1 MSDTVRIEDL
11 EIVVKTTSDKAVTAF
26 EDLEGALSDFQGSAS
41 NVKIKSLI
49 KQIKEL
55 QASID
60 KITAGATQRIKEL
73 ADGVSQLS
81 SVKQLNV
88 NKNTANTIQSIASA
102 TNSIPADVFSKI
114 NGLSTGLTAL
124 SNIGKATGLNSF
136 MRSLKQ
142 LPEVVSAVNVIPPDF
157 NSRMQGLQSALKVEN
172 MGDAS
177 KMAALVNS
185 LAKLPTI
192 TQALNDSNMDKFAEQ
207 IKRVAEAMRP
217 LADEASKVY
226 VSLRWLP
233 GIVNQV
239 VAANGKLPSTL
250 GNVSR
255 LSSKY
260 TGLGQALRLVKRGL
274 DVALQSASE
283 WFDKTNEHV
292 EALNLFRVTM
302 QDSADSAM
310 EFAQT
315 VQDIV
320 GIDMTE
326 WMQAQGSIAQVF
338 RGFGVASRDIQLLS
352 QNLTQLGYDIA
363 SVFNQD
369 TELVLSRLQSAI
381 SGQVKGMRE
390 YGVDVSVAAIK
401 QTALELGI
409 NKNVSAMSQAEKA
422 MLRYATIMRN
432 TTNIQGDLART
443 IVTPANALRI
453 LKSQLEIM
461 QRTLGQV
468 VSVIATAAIPVFQVL
483 TQAITFAADAIA
495 KFFGYDLQEID
506 YSGISNVT
514 LGAEEAEDAF
524 TGAAGAAKKL
534 KDYIMGFDELNV
546 INPTQGGG
554 GSGGIG
560 AGSGMD
566 FDLPDYS
573 YDFLGGLEEKTSE
586 WKKKIDEIAT
596 AFLQLGTVVG
606 TTYLVIKN
614 WDGVKD
620 ALYGIGG
627 TIYSVF
633 GKEFEDG
640 VTESAREALERSVAK
655 IGILVKNI
663 LKGLTFSA
671 MIAIQGALQFKTVA
685 DIAAGRADLK
695 DKIFAALN
703 TILLPLGGAAM
714 FGTTGFVIGL
724 SVSILATIAGITFG
738 KYQKGLDDYY
748 ASEQYAEIENV
759 KAVAGETV
767 EVTKE
772 MYINFETQT
781 DITEFRNTMSEAQSE
796 VERLFT
802 ILKKD
807 GKYTVSELKDIE
819 DIIKSINKKN
829 LKGIKLEYDNLTG
842 SINMSEEAVK
852 EQLTTIT
859 NNKEAENSVTKLKIA
874 HENFQY
880 AIEQIPGALDECRRA
895 EEKAGDAQ
903 ERYNTLLDRYNEIVL
918 NGGSITEGFASE
930 IGVAEQHLKDAK
942 DASQESADALSALY
956 ELMKDSEVVLARQ
969 KDGFGK
975 IQETAKTARNSI
987 KEFTDSLKNIPSQI
1001 KSKIKVDID
1010 ISTTH
1015 ANATIK
1021 GITIHGGG
1029 GGTFAQGGFPE
1040 RGDLFI
1046 ANEQG
1051 AEMIGSFGG
1060 KPAVANNTQIIEGV
1074 ASGVAKANQEE
1085 LVLLREQ
1092 NELLRKMLAKPT
1104 SVKIGER
1111 EFGEAVVNSVNQRT
1125 IEFGDNGI
1133 RW

>member
-157 NSRMQGLQSALKVEN
+157 TSRMQGLQSALKVEN

-192 TQALNDSNMDKFAEQ
+192 TQALNSSNMDEFAEQ

-217 LADEASKVY
+217 LSDEASKVY

-338 RGFGVASRDIQLLS
+338 RGFGVASRDIQMLS

-443 IVTPANALRI
+443 IATPANALRI
-453 LKSQLEIM
+453 LKSQLDIM
-461 QRTLGQV
+461 KRSLGKV
-468 VSVIATAAIPVFQVL
+468 VSIIATVAIPVFQAL
-483 TQAITFAADAIA
+483 AQAVTFVANVIA
-495 KFFGYDLQEID
+495 NLFGYKLEDIKYPD
-506 YSGISNVT
+506 FSGVT
-514 LGAEEAEDAF
+514 LGAEEAEEALG
-524 TGAAGAAKKL
+524 GAAAQAKKL
-534 KDYIMGFDELNV
+534 KDYVMGFDELNI
-546 INPTQGGG
+546 INPQDNAGG
-554 GSGGIG
+554 GSGN
-560 AGSGMD
+560 AGGGVS
-566 FDLPDYS
+566 FDIPDYS
-573 YDFLGGLEEKTSE
+573 YDFLGGLESMTEMSDEVRDKLAKILSVATAIGTVFAGWNIKKLADGLPTVAEMFVKIKDSLGWITGITGAAMWLSSLVDIAITGIDQWNLLGSTIGAALFGLAVGGPFGAVIGAAAGLLSSFIVEAIARWDNFKTAAIETWEETKKVWKEGFEKLKQDVTRIIENLAEKWELIKTAASE
-586 WKKKIDEIAT
+586 TWNEIAT
-596 AFLQLGTVVG
+596 SAEVAWTDFTASIKEKIENISTFWGRVVEAASETWAETKAVWRSG
-606 TTYLVIKN
+606 FEELKK
-614 WDGVKD
+614 GVKD
-620 ALYGIGG
+620 SLDNISNFFKNGLS
-627 TIYSVF
+627 SV
-633 GKEFEDG
+633 K
-640 VTESAREALERSVAK
+640 
-655 IGILVKNI
+655 
-663 LKGLTFSA
+663 
-671 MIAIQGALQFKTVA
+671 
-685 DIAAGRADLK
+685 DIWQNAAQWFK
-695 DKIFAALN
+695 DK
-703 TILLPLGGAAM
+703 
-714 FGTTGFVIGL
+714 VIKP
-724 SVSILATIAGITFG
+724 I
-738 KYQKGLDDYY
+738 
-748 ASEQYAEIENV
+748 
-759 KAVAGETV
+759 
-767 EVTKE
+767 
-772 MYINFETQT
+772 
-781 DITEFRNTMSEAQSE
+781 
-796 VERLFT
+796 
-802 ILKKD
+802 
-807 GKYTVSELKDIE
+807 
-819 DIIKSINKKN
+819 
-829 LKGIKLEYDNLTG
+829 
-842 SINMSEEAVK
+842 
-852 EQLTTIT
+852 
-859 NNKEAENSVTKLKIA
+859 
-874 HENFQY
+874 
-880 AIEQIPGALDECRRA
+880 
-895 EEKAGDAQ
+895 EKAFSNIDIDFKMPHF
-903 ERYNTLLDRYNEIVL
+903 EWSYKSLSS
-918 NGGSITEGFASE
+918 GSTMYKI
-930 IGVAEQHLKDAK
+930 L
-942 DASQESADALSALY
+942 DALSLPTKLPKLNVSWY
-956 ELMKDSEVVLARQ
+956 
-969 KDGFGK
+969 
-975 IQETAKTARNSI
+975 
-987 KEFTDSLKNIPSQI
+987 
-1001 KSKIKVDID
+1001 
-1010 ISTTH
+1010 
-1015 ANATIK
+1015 
-1021 GITIHGGG
+1021 
-1029 GGTFAQGGFPE
+1029 AQGGFPE
-1040 RGDLFI
+1040 RGDIFI

-1051 AEMIGSFGG
+1051 AEMVGSFGG